1 MKVFTGFLIIL
12 SMALAILALVM
23 SITSDLNYQSNKGVC
38 QTTKQQPAFVAAVD
52 PNTGELFAIKTLQK
66 VCTDVKT
73 K

>member
-1 MKVFTGFLIIL
+1 MKL
-12 SMALAILALVM
+12 LAIFSFALGVLALGVA
-23 SITSDLNYQSNKGVC
+23 ITSALNYQSNKGVC

-52 PNTGELFAIKTLQK
+52 PKTGELFAIPTLQK